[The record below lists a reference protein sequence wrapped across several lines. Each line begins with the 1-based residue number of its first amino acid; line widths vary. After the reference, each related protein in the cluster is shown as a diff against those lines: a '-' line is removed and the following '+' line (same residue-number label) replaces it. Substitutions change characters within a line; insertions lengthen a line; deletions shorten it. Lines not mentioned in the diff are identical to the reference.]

1 MSDVTTAI
9 RRTFSAH
16 PEDIGEPLT
25 DPSGRLGVGEG
36 TGKELEGARK
46 GMGMGRDFVPGRY
59 QDGTGTGTGLGMLG
73 IPAQS

>member
-1 MSDVTTAI
+1 MADVTTAI

-25 DPSGRLGVGEG
+25 DPSGRHGVGKK

-46 GMGMGRDFVPGRY
+46 GMGMGRDFGPGRY
-59 QDGTGTGTGLGMLG
+59 QDGTGTGLGMMG